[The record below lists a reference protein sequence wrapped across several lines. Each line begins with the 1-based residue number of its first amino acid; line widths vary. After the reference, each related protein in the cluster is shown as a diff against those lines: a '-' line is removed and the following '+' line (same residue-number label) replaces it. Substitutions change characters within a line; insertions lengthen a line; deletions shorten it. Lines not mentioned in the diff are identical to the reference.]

1 MRGTTTVDVTTSEV
15 SAAPVRGDADELRRL
30 VRNLL
35 ENAVRHAASRVR
47 VRLRAGRDDVR
58 LEVADDGPGIPAEE
72 RERVFDRFVALHEAR
87 ARGTGSGLGLAIARQ
102 VALRHGGTLTVAD
115 SDLGG
120 ACLVLV
126 LPASVTV

>member
-1 MRGTTTVDVTTSEV
+1 VEVATAEV

-35 ENAVRHAASRVR
+35 ENAGRHAGSQVR
-47 VRLRAGRDDVR
+47 VRLLAERDDVR
-58 LEVADDGPGIPAEE
+58 LDVADDGPGIPPDE
-72 RERVFDRFVALHEAR
+72 RERVFDRFVGLHEAR
-87 ARGTGSGLGLAIARQ
+87 TRGTGSGLGLAIARQ

-126 LPASVTV
+126 LPAV